1 MAAQGLS
8 YEKIGGRTMR
18 ESVLEVPGARLRYA
32 VRGEGPLLLLVA
44 GGHHGVDANEPL
56 ACHLAD
62 RYTVLTYDRRG
73 LSGSTTDAPATTL
86 TTHADDVSRL
96 LSHLTPEP
104 ALVYGTSLGALISL
118 ELTVRH
124 PGQVA
129 AVVAHEPPVTQL
141 LSEPGRA
148 LALGQLL
155 TVEET
160 FRAEGAAPAMR
171 RFAADIDIDPNDCEP
186 DVPPR
191 APGPDHLRNAE
202 VLLTHDM
209 PAIRSH
215 VLDVAALKD
224 SPARV
229 VPAAGENSG
238 HIWPHACAAMLAD
251 ELGTPLQTFPG
262 GHNGYVFHPC
272 GTAERIRTVF
282 GS

>member
-1 MAAQGLS
+1 
-8 YEKIGGRTMR
+8 MR
-18 ESVLEVPGARLRYA
+18 ESVLEVPGARLRHV

-56 ACHLAD
+56 SRHLAD

-73 LSGSTTDAPATTL
+73 LSGSTTDSPATTL
-86 TTHADDVSRL
+86 ATHADDVSRL
-96 LSHLTPEP
+96 LSALTPEP

-129 AVVAHEPPVTQL
+129 TVIAHEPPVTQL
-141 LSEPGRA
+141 LPDPGRT

-160 FRAEGAAPAMR
+160 FGAEGPAPAMR
-171 RFAADIDIDPNDCEP
+171 RFAAYLDIDPNDCEP
-186 DVPPR
+186 DVPAR
-191 APGPDHLRNAE
+191 APGPDHLRNSE

-209 PAIRSH
+209 PSIREH
-215 VLDVAALKD
+215 VLDTAALKG

-229 VPAAGENSG
+229 LPAAGENSG
-238 HIWPHACAAMLAD
+238 HIWPHTCAAMLAG
-251 ELGTPLQTFPG
+251 ELGTRLEMFPG
-262 GHNGYVFHPC
+262 GHNGYIFRPR
-272 GTAERIRTVF
+272 GTAERIHAVL
-282 GS
+282 GSPGSDTRLDERG

>member
-1 MAAQGLS
+1 
-8 YEKIGGRTMR
+8 MR
-18 ESVLEVPGARLRYA
+18 ESVLEVPGARLRHV

-56 ACHLAD
+56 ARHLAD

-73 LSGSTTDAPATTL
+73 LSGSTTDSPATTL
-86 TTHADDVSRL
+86 ATHADDVSRL
-96 LSHLTPEP
+96 LSALTPEP

-129 AVVAHEPPVTQL
+129 TVIAHEPPVTQL
-141 LSEPGRA
+141 LPDPGRT

-160 FRAEGAAPAMR
+160 FGAEGPAPAMR
-171 RFAADIDIDPNDCEP
+171 RFAAYLDIDPNDCEP
-186 DVPPR
+186 DVPAR

-209 PAIRSH
+209 PSIREH
-215 VLDVAALKD
+215 VLDTASLKG

-229 VPAAGENSG
+229 LPAAGENSG
-238 HIWPHACAAMLAD
+238 HIWPHTCAAMLAG
-251 ELGTPLQTFPG
+251 ELGTHLEVFPG
-262 GHNGYVFHPC
+262 GHNGYVFRPR
-272 GTAERIRTVF
+272 GTAERIHAVL
-282 GS
+282 GSPGSGTRLDERG